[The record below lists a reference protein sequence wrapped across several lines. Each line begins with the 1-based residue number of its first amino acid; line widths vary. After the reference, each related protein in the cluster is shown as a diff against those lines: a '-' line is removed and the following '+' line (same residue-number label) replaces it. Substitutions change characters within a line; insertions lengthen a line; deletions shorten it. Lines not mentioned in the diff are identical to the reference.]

1 MTFRSARVALA
12 LFVICVPLI
21 GWAAEVG
28 VAVTVSHVTGLVVI
42 VLAFATWWKFRPP
55 LPLNTSVVSILAFFV
70 VATISVVLVLREPDI
85 QLLGESTHSKSIK
98 QLIGLGFGLAL
109 FLALNCLLSWY
120 GLGLWVLR
128 THYWTTALFALLA
141 LAQYGVAVFDIRSP
155 LANFPVQN
163 STLGGLRPVTAMY
176 GFPRISLTMV
186 EPSMLAMYILS
197 GWAFWLYAMDH
208 PTFVPERTRKGFLW
222 SGVLLGIAIVVTGSR
237 LAYVVFLALALGA
250 LIVRPGRLRR
260 AGLLGVS
267 VVVGFLLVGAIH
279 GTKLVWTLIPSF
291 SESAVGDMNSIDGA
305 ATNVEAAVRRQDI
318 SVQQRTASYLVALR
332 VFRERPILG
341 AGLGT
346 SGFYMERYWPA
357 SFVPLYEKRT
367 TVATM
372 LSHYAV
378 IAAETGMVGL
388 ISLGVF
394 AVGMIVRLWRLSHV
408 QDGAALAWGLAASV
422 GSYALA
428 AAANPLMSYQILLIW
443 LLLALALT
451 ATTEPALERTARP
464 PGACVQ
470 I

>member
-1 MTFRSARVALA
+1 MTFRAARLALA

-21 GWAAEVG
+21 GWAVEVG
-28 VAVTVSHVTGLVVI
+28 VAVTASHVMGLVVI
-42 VLAFATWWKFRPP
+42 ALAFATWWQSRPP

-70 VATISVVLVLREPDI
+70 VATITVVLVQREPDI
-85 QLLGESTHSKSIK
+85 QLLGESTHSKSIR

-109 FLALNCLLSWY
+109 FLALHCLLSWY
-120 GLGLWVLR
+120 GLGLSLLR
-128 THYWTTALFALLA
+128 THYWTTAVFAFLA

-176 GFPRISLTMV
+176 GFPRISVTMV
-186 EPSMLAMYILS
+186 EPSMLATYLLS
-197 GWAFWLYAMDH
+197 GWAFWLYSMDH
-208 PTFVPERTRKGFLW
+208 PTFVPERERRTFIW
-222 SGVLLGIAIVVTGSR
+222 SGLLLGVAIIVTGSR
-237 LAYVVFLALALGA
+237 LAYVIFLALAFGA
-250 LIVRPGRLRR
+250 LIVRPARLRR
-260 AGLLGVS
+260 AGLLCCS
-267 VVVGFLLVGAIH
+267 LVVGLLLVGAIQ
-279 GTKLVWTLIPSF
+279 GTKLVWTLIPKFDS
-291 SESAVGDMNSIDGA
+291 SAGGLDDLDD
-305 ATNVEAAVRRQDI
+305 ATRDLELAVRRQDI

-346 SGFYMERYWPA
+346 SGFYMERYWPE
-357 SFVPLYEKRT
+357 SFVPLHKERPAI
-367 TVATM
+367 ATM

-378 IAAETGMVGL
+378 IAAETGTLGL
-388 ISLGVF
+388 VCLSVF
-394 AVGMIVRLWRLSHV
+394 AFGVTARLWRLKHAP
-408 QDGAALAWGLAASV
+408 DGAALAWGLAASV
-422 GSYALA
+422 GGYAIG